1 MEANSNRIHFLDVAK
16 GIGIYLV
23 VLGHVTHSE
32 WLWYYIWQFHMPLF
46 FFISGLL
53 YSPKHFFKD
62 FLIKKTKSLYIP
74 YVIFFIITFAYWV
87 LFERAYRGSEIPITY
102 ELIGL
107 PYGTYEGGHLFF
119 NGVLWFLPCLYVT
132 EIIFFFIAKLQNKI
146 GIIAGIICSF
156 AIGQFLL
163 LKRIDFLPLGLH
175 TAFNAILFYGVG
187 YLSKTTLL
195 NLKDNSKISQVLF
208 LIGCLSIQML
218 YLGKYVSNIKICT
231 IPYSFLAFAGIGFYL
246 ILSNLLNKNRVIEY
260 FGRNS
265 LVILGLHAPIMR
277 AFIFIAAAIT
287 HIGAET
293 LRQNVFFSIV
303 ISIIILLIMLVF
315 TETWRRYVKP
325 III

>member
-1 MEANSNRIHFLDVAK
+1 MRKSDRIHYLDIAK

-53 YSPKHFFKD
+53 YTPKESFKA
-62 FLIKKTKSLYIP
+62 FLIKRTKSLYIP
-74 YVIFFIITFAYWV
+74 YVIFFLVTFAYWV
-87 LFERAYRGSEIPITY
+87 LIERKYRGAEIPISY

-119 NGVLWFLPCLYVT
+119 NGVIWFLPCLYVT
-132 EIIFFFIAKLQNKI
+132 EIIFYFIAKLKDRI
-146 GIIAGIICSF
+146 GIFAGIICSF
-156 AIGQFLL
+156 SIGQFFLL
-163 LKRIDFLPLGLH
+163 SGVDYLPFGLH
-175 TAFNAILFYGVG
+175 TAFNAILFYGIG
-187 YLSKTTLL
+187 YLFKPIFIHL
-195 NLKDNSKISQVLF
+195 NNKNKKHQVLF
-208 LIGCLSIQML
+208 LIGCLAIQLL
-218 YLGKYVSNIKICT
+218 YLGKYVSNIKVCT

-277 AFIFIAAAIT
+277 AIIFGATKIT

-293 LRQNVFFSIV
+293 LRQNVFFSIS
-303 ISIIILLIMLVF
+303 ISIVILLIMLVF
-315 TETWRRYVKP
+315 TETWRKYVKP
-325 III
+325 MIV